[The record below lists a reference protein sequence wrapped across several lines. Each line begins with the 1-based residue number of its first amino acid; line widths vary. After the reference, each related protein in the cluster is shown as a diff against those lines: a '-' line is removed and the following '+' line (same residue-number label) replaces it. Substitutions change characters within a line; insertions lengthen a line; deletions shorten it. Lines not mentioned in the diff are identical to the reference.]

1 MGKIAK
7 HWGYLINYL
16 WEGISSNGIVS
27 TKFREA
33 FKELSWTCQN
43 KHRRSNQNTGIIS
56 MRSIATKCHKSE
68 KSPRSKEDP
77 AQAKINK

>member
-43 KHRRSNQNTGIIS
+43 KHRRSNRNTGIIS
-56 MRSIATKCHKSE
+56 MRSIATKCHKSND
-68 KSPRSKEDP
+68 RTT
-77 AQAKINK
+77 Q